1 MKERTRKFLEQF
13 TKLNN
18 EDFRVSFGD
27 IFTEFIDIL
36 NNLDLSDKTLLYIN
50 EIFNKDM
57 HLFFKDME
65 IKKKKFVSKQ
75 KVKDVIEK
83 YFMEYEEEKQYR
95 YTPEV
100 EEEQEIL
107 IKIENEIIDNSDE

>member
-1 MKERTRKFLEQF
+1 MDRYLKE
-13 TKLNN
+13 
-18 EDFRVSFGD
+18 
-27 IFTEFIDIL
+27 II
-36 NNLDLSDKTLLYIN
+36 NNLEIKENYIDN
-50 EIFNKDM
+50 EGCYIEYIETKELNKIFNNV
-57 HLFFKDME
+57 
-65 IKKKKFVSKQ
+65 VSKQ

-107 IKIENEIIDNSDE
+107 IKIENEIIDNSYE

>member
-50 EIFNKDM
+50 ELFNKDM
-57 HLFFKDME
+57 QLFFIDME

-75 KVKDVIEK
+75 KVNEVIEK
-83 YFMEYEEEKQYR
+83 YFKEYEKQKEYR
-95 YTPEV
+95 FTDDV
-100 EEEQEIL
+100 EDEQDIL
-107 IKIENEIIDNSDE
+107 LQIKKEIIE